1 MHVHV
6 CMSLRQPLSRFY
18 LSCYQVE
25 EMDNSGHWL
34 PNQDLLWQCGQ
45 IFLAEVAIDV
55 AKHAVVG
62 KFNEIRPGVYRE
74 FMKVTLSLLYRHVSL
89 SVCVCVCARVCVCVC
104 VCACARVCVCV
115 CVRAR
120 VCVCV
125 YVWGTISMYC
135 ILPCLSFHHLTKSQ
149 VPPEQI
155 VSLEYQSGHSLF

>member
-1 MHVHV
+1 MHVRMYMYDGCMYTCRQMHVHV

-74 FMKVTLSLLYRHVSL
+74 FMKVTLSLCL
-89 SVCVCVCARVCVCVC
+89 SVC
-104 VCACARVCVCV
+104 AC
-115 CVRAR
+115 
-120 VCVCV
+120 
-125 YVWGTISMYC
+125 GTISNFRIHC
-135 ILPCLSFHHLTKSQ
+135 ACLFIIQQNVVQSKNKS
-149 VPPEQI
+149 
-155 VSLEYQSGHSLF
+155 SQSNIKAATLCFGAAC

>member
-89 SVCVCVCARVCVCVC
+89 SVCVRVC
-104 VCACARVCVCV
+104 VCACVCVCV
-115 CVRAR
+115 CVR

-125 YVWGTISMYC
+125 CARARARACVCVCMCGGRSAC
-135 ILPCLSFHHLTKSQ
+135 IASYRACLS
-149 VPPEQI
+149 I
-155 VSLEYQSGHSLF
+155 I